1 MNGNKKIILLSFV
14 LLAAIFLTL
23 SACKKNDNKAGGGET
38 VVVTDQ
44 NGVPVTDE
52 NGEAITVVLETEIVE
67 VTNANGDKVYDENG
81 EVKTSV
87 VYLPQNVGVP
97 VTDENGVPV
106 TDKNGHVVTTMIT
119 VPPSTG
125 GPSVTAIPITDAN
138 GNPVIGPNGETL
150 TYTETILTNPVTPGD
165 NNANWGSTFGG
176 SGSDKFVGTAPLSDG
191 GFVALMQSNSKDGS
205 LSSLAGNSETPI
217 PVLIRYK
224 KNGTVAWQK
233 AITSNYG
240 VIVTGLV
247 TDKDDN
253 IALCGYSKATDL
265 GTTPAGEYDALLY
278 KFNKNG
284 DQIWLKSFSG
294 SGVDGFEHLAVGAD
308 GALVAVGY
316 TGSKDGDA
324 AQLGRKNGESG
335 SMVAKYTAD
344 GNLVFVKSVGTGQ
357 DSLSGVTVD
366 KDGNIYAVG
375 NFTAKEGGLFQI
387 AGRSDGGVLKFSAD
401 GSLLWKQSF
410 GGENIDNFYAVAP
423 AVDGGCVVVGRS
435 KSDNFNFPELVNQGG
450 YDAIMIKYNADGSV
464 GWRNAFRGFYDETF
478 TDIVATKEGYVA
490 VGYSNS
496 SNRDLK
502 PIGNRGG
509 TDSFILTID
518 ANGKTTS
525 LQGYGGSKDDEF
537 TSVCVTTQDKIIACG
552 FTYSND
558 GDLVGAKYPNGKN
571 DHSLGMIARFS

>member
-1 MNGNKKIILLSFV
+1 MNGNKKIIVLSFV
-14 LLAAIFLTL
+14 LLAVIFLTL
-23 SACKKNDNKAGGGET
+23 SACKKNENKSGGGET

-52 NGEAITVVLETEIVE
+52 NGEAITVVLETNIVE
-67 VTNANGDKVYDENG
+67 ITNANGDKVYDENG
-81 EVKTSV
+81 EVKTSIQ
-87 VYLPQNVGVP
+87 YLPQDVGIP
-97 VTDENGVPV
+97 VTDKNGVPV
-106 TDKNGHVVTTMIT
+106 TDKNGNVVTTMIT
-119 VPPSTG
+119 VPPSSSG
-125 GPSVTAIPITDAN
+125 ANVTAYPVTDGN
-138 GNPVIGPNGETL
+138 GKPVVGPDGETL
-150 TYTETILTNPVTPGD
+150 TYTQTIVTNPVTPGD

-176 SGSDKFVGTAPLSDG
+176 SGNDKFVDTAALSDG

-205 LSSLAGNSETPI
+205 LASLAGSSETPI

-233 AITSNYG
+233 ALTSNYG
-240 VIVTGLV
+240 IVVTGLI
-247 TDKDDN
+247 TDKNDN

-265 GTTPAGEYDALLY
+265 GVNPAGEYDALLY

-294 SGVDGFEHLAVGAD
+294 SGVDGFEQLAVGPD
-308 GALVAVGY
+308 GSFVAVGY
-316 TGSKDGDA
+316 TGSKDGSA
-324 AQLGRKNGESG
+324 AKLNQKNGSG
-335 SMVAKYTAD
+335 SPIVVKYSSDGKEVFAKAFAT
-344 GNLVFVKSVGTGQ
+344 SS

-375 NFTAKEGGLFQI
+375 NFVAKDGGLFPN
-387 AGRSDGGVLKFSAD
+387 AGRADGGVFKLSPD
-401 GSLLWKQSF
+401 GKLLWKQSF

-450 YDAIMIKYNADGSV
+450 YDAIMIKYNADGKV
-464 GWRNAFRGFYDETF
+464 GWRNAFRGFYDEAF
-478 TDIVATKEGYVA
+478 TDIVATEDGYVA

-509 TDSFILTID
+509 KDSFILTID
-518 ANGKTTS
+518 AKGNTTS
-525 LQGYGGSKDDEF
+525 LQGYGGSKDDQFEA
-537 TSVCVTTQDKIIACG
+537 VCVTTQKKIVACG
-552 FTYSND
+552 STWSND